1 MDGLMPSYAISLC
14 FYLDSVNIVDDFDT
28 VKIRANLQRMTS
40 KKSNYHHG
48 DLRRSLLQSA
58 SLMLRETG
66 IEGLSLRKLA
76 DHVGVSRTAL
86 YHHFQD
92 KNELLCALAEQGFH
106 HWYQRTRQ
114 LVESTESDHR
124 EMFRRF
130 FYHYIQDATTT
141 PETYELMFG
150 RAIWKQAQAT
160 PTLKDIAYLCFQYQV
175 EITARW
181 QQLGLFP
188 QEETTVRLAQV
199 IWSTMHGL
207 ARLVIDGVY
216 ADSQHIDD
224 MCDCAIR
231 MLLTP
236 DTKAS
241 DK

>member
-1 MDGLMPSYAISLC
+1 MSLDC
-14 FYLDSVNIVDDFDT
+14 YLDSVNIVDDFDT
-28 VKIRANLQRMTS
+28 VKIHANLQSM
-40 KKSNYHHG
+40 KSRKLNYHHG

-58 SLMLRETG
+58 ALMLKETG

-114 LVESTESDHR
+114 LVESATDDHH
-124 EMFRRF
+124 ETFRQF
-130 FYHYIQDATTT
+130 FYHYIHDATTT

-160 PTLKDIAYLCFQYQV
+160 PALKEIAYLCFQYQV
-175 EITARW
+175 DITARW
-181 QQLGLFP
+181 QQEGLFP
-188 QEETTVRLAQV
+188 REETTVRLAQV

-216 ADSQHIDD
+216 ADSQHVDD

-231 MLLTP
+231 MLVIP
-236 DTKAS
+236 KANACGEE
-241 DK
+241 